1 MYKCT
6 VKNNLPY
13 SCDILFCSVFYPLSS
28 TPFAMNLLV
37 VLCVLAVVVSQVH
50 GGYGGLFGGYGPFL
64 GYGGLFGGFPYLGFG
79 GYGYGGKGSY
89 GYGGSRYK
97 RAIDS
102 NTDAQHSPV
111 THYSPAVHVV
121 HSSSNA
127 DASPVHHASPEHH
140 VVYNAVPA
148 SRAVHVSGH
157 FSPAVVYSYPVHHGG
172 NNGNTYSNYGYTSTP
187 SYGFTTPSYGL
198 SYGHGTPS
206 YKESPSGTPSYNTV
220 VHGQESPS
228 GTPSYNTVV
237 HGH

>member
-79 GYGYGGKGSY
+79 GYGYGGKGGY

-97 RAIDS
+97 RSTDS
-102 NTDAQHSPV
+102 YTDAQHSPV

-140 VVYNAVPA
+140 VVYKAVPA

-172 NNGNTYSNYGYTSTP
+172 NNGNIYSNYGYTSTP
-187 SYGFTTPSYGL
+187 SYGYTTPSYG
-198 SYGHGTPS
+198 PS
-206 YKESPSGTPSYNTV
+206 YEHSIPSHSTTTGHASSSGTFIHGHNIPSY
-220 VHGQESPS
+220 
-228 GTPSYNTVV
+228 
-237 HGH
+237 